1 MHYYCHS
8 EQRRTALKDHPVLN
22 GIDFLEVIDDK
33 NDAYEDRQTTLAVHF
48 VNSILPGS
56 LQAANI
62 IIEGGERIKNIRVIS
77 ISYGPGSPP
86 DSPVSSPPTGAG
98 KIVLVKVSTAGD
110 YSTYTLRLVA
120 DDKHGGPPAGYDPL
134 LSSVDFSF
142 KVLCDNDFD
151 CKPSCDC
158 DDEVEATPD
167 INYLA
172 KDYASF
178 RQLMLDRM
186 ALLVPQWKERNP
198 ADLGIVL
205 VELLAYTADYLSY
218 RQDAIA
224 TEAYMGTARRR
235 SSIRRHA
242 RLVDYFMHDGS
253 NARTWLHVEVAPGVH
268 NLPLTK
274 TYGKEPTK
282 VLTKRS
288 KYPSLVRPDQ
298 KLFESL
304 INKVKDP
311 AGGITNQIFDFV
323 LPADLQIFEL
333 MHDERLDEQHNTMN
347 FYTWMEE
354 DYCLPKGTTSA
365 SLEGHFPGLT
375 KGQVLVFAE
384 VAGPNTGKESDANPL
399 NRHAVKLTEVELI
412 EDPLGTPLPVK
423 VTSIK
428 WHNMD
433 ALPFPLCVSSTDEEG
448 KTNKISVAY
457 GNNILV
463 DHGFT
468 VQERLPAVPAT
479 NDGSRTGLSII
490 QSSACGCEKADAD
503 PVPARYRPFLK
514 QSPLTQSVIYHEN
527 ALPVSAKASLSW
539 TASALSPA
547 ITLNRPDGTTE
558 WTPKRDLLGSKHND
572 EHFVV
577 EIESEGTAFLRFGN
591 DQEGKRPEAETTFIA
606 AYRVGNGLKGN
617 IGPESLKHLVSAD
630 PGITPDKIKEV
641 WNPLPAIG
649 GMEAETMQT
658 VKMRAP
664 IAFRRQ
670 ERAVTLADYE
680 EVSKR
685 VIPGVQ
691 RTAASL
697 RWTGSWRTVFLSV
710 DRVGGET
717 IDEEFKNRL
726 RNDIEKYR
734 MAGQDLEVTLPQFV
748 NLEIEMTVCVK
759 PEYFKSEVKKALLQ
773 VFSNKISAKGKPG
786 IFHPDNFSFGQPVY
800 LSPVYAAAQQTE
812 GVQSVRITVFQRQ
825 GMDDDKPLR
834 DGKLLLNRFEIAR
847 LDNDPSFPERG
858 VFKLDMQ
865 GGK

>member
-1 MHYYCHS
+1 MHYYCCS
-8 EQRRTALKDHPVLN
+8 EQRRNALKDHPLLN

-33 NDAYEDRQTTLAVHF
+33 QDAYEDRQTTLTVHF
-48 VNSILPGS
+48 INTIRPGS
-56 LQAANI
+56 LQAGNI
-62 IIEGGERIKNIRVIS
+62 IIEGGERIKNIKVIS

-86 DSPVSSPPTGAG
+86 DSPVSSPPADAG
-98 KIVLVKVSTAGD
+98 KIVFVKLSIAGD
-110 YSTYTLRLVA
+110 YSRYQLRLVA
-120 DDKHGGPPAGYDPL
+120 DDKHAGPPPGYDPL

-151 CKPSCDC
+151 CKTACDC
-158 DDEVEATPD
+158 DDEVEVMPD

-205 VELLAYTADYLSY
+205 VELLAYAADYLSY

-224 TEAYMGTARRR
+224 TEAYLGTARRR

-253 NARTWLHVEVAPGVH
+253 NARTWLHIEVAEGVH
-268 NLPLTK
+268 NLSLTK

-311 AGGITNQIFDFV
+311 AAGIANNIFDFV
-323 LPADLQIFEL
+323 LPADLQVFEL
-333 MHDERLDEQHNTMN
+333 MHDEVLDERHNRMN
-347 FYTWMEE
+347 FYTWMDEE
-354 DYCLPKGTTSA
+354 CCLPKGATSA
-365 SLEGHFPGLT
+365 FLEGHFPALA

-384 VAGPNTGKESDANPL
+384 VAGPVTGKESDANPL
-399 NRHAVKLTEVELI
+399 NRHAVKLTEVDLI

-428 WHNMD
+428 WHKMD
-433 ALPFPLCVSSTDEEG
+433 ALPFPLCVSSVDAGG
-448 KTNKISVAY
+448 KSNQTSVAY
-457 GNNILV
+457 GNNVLV

-468 VQERLPAVPAT
+468 VQEKLPAVKAT
-479 NDGSRTGLSII
+479 NDGSRTGLNII
-490 QSSACGCEKADAD
+490 QSPACGCEKTDAD
-503 PVPARYRPFLK
+503 PMPLRYRPFLK
-514 QSPLTQSVIYHEN
+514 QSPLTQSVIYKEN

-539 TASALSPA
+539 QASALSPA
-547 ITLNRPDGTTE
+547 IFLSRSDGTTE
-558 WTPKRDLLGSKHND
+558 WLPKRDLLGSKHND

-577 EIESEGTAFLRFGN
+577 EIETEGTAFLRFGN
-591 DQEGKRPEAETTFIA
+591 DREGKRPEAETKFIA
-606 AYRVGNGLKGN
+606 TYRVGNGLKGN
-617 IGPESLKHLVSAD
+617 VGPESLKHLVSAD
-630 PGITPDKIKEV
+630 PAITVDTIKEV

-649 GMEAETMQT
+649 GMEAETMQS

-664 IAFRRQ
+664 IAFRKQ

-680 EVSKR
+680 EVSRR
-685 VIPGVQ
+685 VDPGVQ

-710 DRVGGET
+710 DKVGGET
-717 IDEEFKNRL
+717 IDEDFKNSL
-726 RNDIEKYR
+726 RNDIERYR

-748 NLEIEMTVCVK
+748 NLEIKMTVCVK
-759 PEYFKSEVKKALLQ
+759 PEHFKSEVKKALLQ
-773 VFSNKISAKGKPG
+773 VFSNKISAKGKRG

-800 LSPVYAAAQQTE
+800 LSPIYTAAQQTE
-812 GVQSVRITVFQRQ
+812 GVQSVKITVFQRQ
-825 GMDDDKPLR
+825 GMDDDKPIR